1 MRMDDF
7 VALVETDHLTQVM
20 EPIKELARLK
30 REGDVEKIK
39 ACKWPEE
46 VFANWTRLDPVS
58 RVIDANLS
66 AFLNFARVF
75 HDQYV
80 EEIEIAPFIDP
91 TRATPGM
98 LSGLVEEG
106 ALEGDSDRVK
116 AYIARYT
123 NPKKHVKLQRLDVL
137 DLRAFVEALADR
149 PHSRNDSAQ
158 QVAKENADRIMG
170 FFEEFAPTKDVLSS
184 LYAEWD
190 VLMNEVN
197 HEYAKS
203 AREPYKEYLA
213 RLQTKA
219 IANILTI
226 LLYLRTLR
234 EKDEAWPPLDET
246 LLWIHAAWSL
256 DNDWAEQAGMNWE
269 ELEKAK
275 PGDIKKDWVALI
287 AVIDQLEF
295 KQEFEEIL
303 EAGRARFDELH
314 HKV

>member
-1 MRMDDF
+1 MD
-7 VALVETDHLTQVM
+7 
-20 EPIKELARLK
+20 
-30 REGDVEKIK
+30 
-39 ACKWPEE
+39 
-46 VFANWTRLDPVS
+46 
-58 RVIDANLS
+58 VI
-66 AFLNFARVF
+66 
-75 HDQYV
+75 Q
-80 EEIEIAPFIDP
+80 
-91 TRATPGM
+91 
-98 LSGLVEEG
+98 
-106 ALEGDSDRVK
+106 
-116 AYIARYT
+116 
-123 NPKKHVKLQRLDVL
+123 
-137 DLRAFVEALADR
+137 LRPFVEALADR
-149 PHSRNDSAQ
+149 PHSRNESSKK
-158 QVAKENADRIMG
+158 VAAENADKLMD
-170 FFEEFAPTKDVLSS
+170 FFESFAPTKDVMSS

-234 EKDEAWPPLDET
+234 EKGEDWPPLDET

-269 ELEKAK
+269 ELEKSK

-295 KQEFEEIL
+295 KAEFEEIL
-303 EAGRARFDELH
+303 EAGRARFKSEVH
-314 HKV
+314 HQV